1 MSRRV
6 WRWAVLVWVVT
17 VAVGGALTVWLQD
30 SAEPPRTPASHGTDD
45 SGPAPVVGRNGDD
58 LKDLAG
64 MCSATPGASPT
75 PAEASGVIV
84 VCLRETPRP

>member
-30 SAEPPRTPASHGTDD
+30 SAEPPETPAWHRTDD
-45 SGPAPVVGRNGDD
+45 SGPAPLVGQNADD
-58 LKDLAG
+58 LKDLARL
-64 MCSATPGASPT
+64 CSATPGASPT
-75 PAEASGVIV
+75 PVETPNAIV
-84 VCLRETPRP
+84 VCLSETPRP